1 MKILFLSPHKHLIE
15 FLQSNGD
22 EVVNSYEPITS
33 EMLEGIDFIVSYGYR
48 RKIEKFVLDQFPQRA
63 INLHISYLPYNRGAD
78 PNLWS
83 ILEDTPKG
91 VAIHYLDGNI
101 DTGDLLVR
109 QGVEFDLEN
118 DTLRTSYKRLSE
130 TIEAL
135 FCRHWLEIRD
145 GKIHALPQLT
155 FHRVADKDKYHSILE
170 KGWDTP
176 IRDIIGKA
184 K

>member
-22 EVVNSYEPITS
+22 EVIQSIEPVIDS
-33 EMLEGIDFIVSYGYR
+33 MLEGVDFIIAYGYR
-48 RKIEKFVLDQFPQRA
+48 RKIETYILNKFPRRA
-63 INLHISYLPYNRGAD
+63 INLHIAFLPYNRGAD

-83 ILEDTPKG
+83 FLDDTPKG

-101 DTGDLLVR
+101 DTGDLIVR
-109 QGVEFDLEN
+109 EEVEFDLEN

-135 FCRHWLEIRD
+135 FYRHWPEIRE
-145 GKIHALPQLT
+145 GKVRALPQLT
-155 FHRVADKDKYHSILE
+155 FHRIADKDRFAHLME
-170 KGWDTP
+170 RGWDTP
-176 IRDIIGKA
+176 IKDIIGKA